1 MWQQFG
7 IACERHR
14 YYASSSCKG
23 CPTSLLTP
31 PAGEDIAKETAKE
44 WKGLRVTV
52 KLTVQNR
59 VAKVGTAV
67 CVYTVCAG
75 HDSQQPWPP
84 HSVQRSAALYM
95 HHMAHSNR
103 SGSSTKPNLPGGGS

>member
-1 MWQQFG
+1 M
-7 IACERHR
+7 
-14 YYASSSCKG
+14 G

-67 CVYTVCAG
+67 CITNVCRA
-75 HDSQQPWPP
+75 
-84 HSVQRSAALYM
+84 
-95 HHMAHSNR
+95 
-103 SGSSTKPNLPGGGS
+103 

>member
-1 MWQQFG
+1 MPLFMQSCCSETG
-7 IACERHR
+7 SYKHVAAIRDCMRA
-14 YYASSSCKG
+14 ASLLSQSCMG

-67 CVYTVCAG
+67 CVNSVC
-75 HDSQQPWPP
+75 
-84 HSVQRSAALYM
+84 RS
-95 HHMAHSNR
+95 
-103 SGSSTKPNLPGGGS
+103 